1 MKNKLFTLTLT
12 LLVSLLALTMAACGG
27 ATPAPA
33 DKTGAEAT
41 PAATATPAGETAAA
55 ALTDTYDDAL
65 TIKNQLLLGTLRLQD
80 TAQAVTSE
88 QAGELLVLWR
98 AYAALTASGT
108 AAEEETEAV
117 QNQIIETMTPEQIG
131 AIAAMRLTNA
141 SLQEFYIEVGITEVK
156 TPEPDV
162 TPQST
167 RNRDLPQEDRE
178 ATRVASGE
186 EVSSSSGS
194 SKSSALLDRVI
205 ELLESR

>member
-1 MKNKLFTLTLT
+1 MKSKLFTLTLT
-12 LLVSLLALTMAACGG
+12 LLVGLLALTMAACGG

-33 DKTGAEAT
+33 DETAAEPA
-41 PAATATPAGETAAA
+41 PAATATPAGETAATT
-55 ALTDTYDDAL
+55 LTDTYDDAL
-65 TIKNQLLLGTLRLQD
+65 AIKNQLLLGTLRLQD
-80 TAQAVTSE
+80 TPQAVTSE
-88 QAGELLVLWR
+88 QAGELLVLWQ

-117 QNQIIETMTPEQIG
+117 QNQIIETLTPEQIG
-131 AIAAMRLTNA
+131 AIAAMNLTNA
-141 SLQEFYIEVGITEVK
+141 GLQEFYVAVGLTEVK

-186 EVSSSSGS
+186 EVGTSSGS
-194 SKSSALLDRVI
+194 SKSSALLDMVI
-205 ELLESR
+205 ELLESK